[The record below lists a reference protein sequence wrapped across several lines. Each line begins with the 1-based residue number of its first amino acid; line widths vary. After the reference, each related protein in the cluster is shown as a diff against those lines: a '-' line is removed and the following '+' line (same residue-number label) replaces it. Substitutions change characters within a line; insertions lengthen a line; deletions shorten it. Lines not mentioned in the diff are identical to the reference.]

1 MKIGRDDI
9 QNIEVDERTELL
21 INRYLDGALSDADQA
36 ELHAILGRDAA
47 ARAML
52 EQYDRNDALAAQ
64 ALRRGVESTMTAAAP
79 RQRRG
84 LWLATVASG
93 LAAAAVFVMSIS
105 PQFKYVQSTP
115 HRTVENGMEIEFAP
129 PQEYTINPPIEIKQ
143 VPARLVDYRDDDL
156 TPKRRQQKTDREL
169 IGVRG
174 DDGRLYII
182 ERNVKSTRVAPMAGE
197 Y

>member
-1 MKIGRDDI
+1 MTIGRDDI
-9 QNIEVDERTELL
+9 LNFEVDERTELL

-64 ALRRGVESTMTAAAP
+64 ALRRGVESTMTATAP
-79 RQRRG
+79 RHRRG

-93 LAAAAVFVMSIS
+93 LAAAAVFVFSIAPRLQYS
-105 PQFKYVQSTP
+105 PVTP
-115 HRTVENGMEIEFAP
+115 DQTEKNGTPIIFV
-129 PQEYTINPPIEIKQ
+129 PQPEYTFEPVKIDK

-156 TPKRRQQKTDREL
+156 MPKRRQQMTDRDL

-197 Y
+197 F